1 MEDPVEELSTDVL
14 IAGGGVA
21 GLRAAIT
28 AADSGCSV
36 LLVQRGAAASPFLHA
51 FNVAFA
57 GGPAWDRPPV
67 LFADMM
73 FAGGFVNEPGL
84 VALCSHC
91 SEQEFRYFEK
101 LGVPFVRKGAQ
112 LAAKGGQV
120 RTLDNASLLR
130 LLKSGDKV
138 GGGIVWDDEGGRWVK
153 VSAKA
158 VVLEIGR

>member
-101 LGVPFVRKGAQ
+101 LGVPFVRKGAE
-112 LAAKGGQV
+112 LARGEAP
-120 RTLDNASLLR
+120 R
-130 LLKSGDKV
+130 
-138 GGGIVWDDEGGRWVK
+138 GRH
-153 VSAKA
+153 APPG
-158 VVLEIGR
+158 LPP